1 MNSTIPQFNTKHQK
15 QRMSLPSFSPLL
27 FLVDPPIILARWHRV
42 GPAAGWYRGWWL
54 GCFWECFVSLPMGHR
69 GIVPDDIDVGYP
81 KAKAWIFRKK
91 IWKLPNSAFLTYT
104 PPTKNYPVATFW
116 ILKFPRAIHKV
127 QGEWPLLFISMI
139 GAGRW
144 FWGEFWSWYPAPE
157 SNSKLTLKIGWSETQ
172 KERIVSQHQFSGTN
186 SSNS

>member
-1 MNSTIPQFNTKHQK
+1 MNSTSPQFNTKHQK

-104 PPTKNYPVATFW
+104 PPTKKLPRGYFLDIEISKGNSQSARWMATAIHINDRSRALILGW
-116 ILKFPRAIHKV
+116 ILI
-127 QGEWPLLFISMI
+127 MI
-139 GAGRW
+139 
-144 FWGEFWSWYPAPE
+144 P
-157 SNSKLTLKIGWSETQ
+157 
-172 KERIVSQHQFSGTN
+172 GTWK
-186 SSNS
+186 